1 MTCEV
6 IFYLLKQ
13 IMNFII
19 QWKLKMKLHEYQ
31 AKELLRK
38 RGVLTLD
45 SQVCFT
51 QEEALQAAKQIG
63 LPVVIKAQVHAGGRG
78 KAGGVKVAHTIEQAK
93 EYSSNILGM
102 TIKNQQTSVNG
113 QRVSCILLEKAATLK
128 KELYVALLLDR
139 ENEKICLIASC
150 NGGMDI
156 EEVAIQDPLSI
167 KKLWID
173 PLVGLRSYQLRNLAI
188 ELELENTLHNKF
200 ISIVQPLYRAFIEL
214 DASLVEINP
223 LAVISDD
230 RIIALDAKMTID
242 DNALFRQKMVAE
254 MQDPTQEDEKEI
266 EAHHHGLNYV
276 ALEGNIGCM
285 VNGAGLA
292 MATMDMIKHVGG
304 KPANFLD
311 VGGSAT
317 QSAVEEALKIIVKDK
332 NVKAILVNVFGGIAH
347 CDVIAQGV
355 VNAALAIKLKLP
367 LVVRLEGT
375 NVEKGKSIIK
385 DSGLNILSAN
395 NMFDAAKLAY
405 EKACA

>member
-1 MTCEV
+1 
-6 IFYLLKQ
+6 
-13 IMNFII
+13 
-19 QWKLKMKLHEYQ
+19 MKLHEYQ

-51 QEEALQAAKQIG
+51 QEEALVAAKQIG
-63 LPVVIKAQVHAGGRG
+63 LPVVIKAQVHAGARG
-78 KAGGVKVAHTIEQAK
+78 KAGGIKVAQTLEQAK
-93 EYSSNILGM
+93 EYSSKILGM
-102 TIKNQQTSVNG
+102 IIKNQQTSANG
-113 QRVSCILLEKAATLK
+113 QKVSCVLIEKAAEIK
-128 KELYVALLLDR
+128 KELYVAILLDR
-139 ENEKICLIASC
+139 EVEKICLIASS

-156 EEVAIQDPLSI
+156 EEVASKDPLSI
-167 KKLWID
+167 KKIWID
-173 PLVGLRSYQLRNLAI
+173 PLIGLRTYQLRNLAI
-188 ELELENTLHNKF
+188 DLGLISTLHNKF
-200 ISIVQPLYRAFIEL
+200 ISMIQPLYKTFVEL
-214 DASLVEINP
+214 DASLIEINP
-223 LAVISDD
+223 LAVTDD

-242 DNALFRQKMVAE
+242 DNALFRQKRLAE

-292 MATMDMIKHVGG
+292 MATMDMIKYVGG

-317 QSAVEEALKIIVKDK
+317 QEAVEEALKIIVKDG

-355 VNAALAIKLKLP
+355 VNASKAIKLKLP
-367 LVVRLEGT
+367 LVIRLEGT

-385 DSGLNILSAN
+385 DSGLNIFSAN
-395 NMFDAAKLAY
+395 NMLEAAKLAY

>member
-1 MTCEV
+1 MV
-6 IFYLLKQ
+6 VG
-13 IMNFII
+13 
-19 QWKLKMKLHEYQ
+19 
-31 AKELLRK
+31 AELGATAGTAVGGPIGGVVG
-38 RGVLTLD
+38 GVL
-45 SQVCFT
+45 
-51 QEEALQAAKQIG
+51 
-63 LPVVIKAQVHAGGRG
+63 
-78 KAGGVKVAHTIEQAK
+78 GGVGGFIGGAK
-93 EYSSNILGM
+93 AVDYAFDKLPDSVKEVVGYDP
-102 TIKNQQTSVNG
+102 QT
-113 QRVSCILLEKAATLK
+113 
-128 KELYVALLLDR
+128 
-139 ENEKICLIASC
+139 
-150 NGGMDI
+150 
-156 EEVAIQDPLSI
+156 
-167 KKLWID
+167 
-173 PLVGLRSYQLRNLAI
+173 
-188 ELELENTLHNKF
+188 
-200 ISIVQPLYRAFIEL
+200 
-214 DASLVEINP
+214 
-223 LAVISDD
+223 
-230 RIIALDAKMTID
+230 
-242 DNALFRQKMVAE
+242 RQ
-254 MQDPTQEDEKEI
+254 KEI